1 MSMRVGDNF
10 TYQVYET
17 QLSNLQAQ
25 MEQTS
30 EEVASGKQVQVPSD
44 NPSSYAQNL
53 QVLAEQSQNTQ
64 YGKNLSTL
72 QANGSYYDTSV
83 NSIGNILTSIQQ
95 LAIEQSSS
103 TVDSD
108 SRTSAADQVNAL
120 IQQLATVGNTKVG
133 DTYIFGGT
141 ESNNPAYT
149 VDMST
154 GVPIVTF
161 AGSAT
166 VGQVAVNSSTTV
178 DASISG
184 QSIFT
189 GPVNGVPVDIF
200 QTLET
205 FASDLA
211 NKSNLSTE
219 QQTAALQTDLGN
231 INNCVDLTANS
242 MAYVGTYTKN
252 ISNLITT
259 NTNANTTLAQDSSNL
274 VNVDMAKAISN
285 YSTLSTAY
293 QAALYTMS
301 KVESLSILQYL
312 PA

>member
-25 MEQTS
+25 MNQTS

-44 NPSSYAQNL
+44 NPSNYAQNL
-53 QVLAEQSQNTQ
+53 EVLAQQSQNTQ
-64 YGKNLSTL
+64 YGKNLNAL
-72 QANGSYYDTSV
+72 QTAGSYYQTSV
-83 NSIGNILTSIQQ
+83 NSISNILSSIQQ
-95 LAIEQSSS
+95 LAVEQTSS

-108 SRTSAADQVNAL
+108 SRTSAADQVNDLA
-120 IQQLATVGNTKVG
+120 QQLAAIGNTKVG

-141 ESNNPAYT
+141 MSN
-149 VDMST
+149 
-154 GVPIVTF
+154 VPSYAFTLSNGTFTVTF

-166 VGQVAVNSSTTV
+166 VGQVAVNSSTTI
-178 DASISG
+178 DAGISG
-184 QSIFT
+184 QTIFT
-189 GPVNGVPVDIF
+189 GTANGQSVDIF
-200 QTLET
+200 QTLQT
-205 FASDLA
+205 FSADLA
-211 NKSNLSTE
+211 NTANLSTA

-231 INNCVDLTANS
+231 INSCVDLTADNL
-242 MAYVGTYTKN
+242 AYVGTYTKN
-252 ISNLITT
+252 ISNLLTT

-274 VNVDMAKAISN
+274 VDVDMAKAVSD
-285 YSTLSTAY
+285 YATLSTAY

-301 KVESLSILQYL
+301 KVESLNILNYL